1 MNKTDKIITLY
12 IVQSAMISAVYVA
25 LTVIFAPISFGLIQ
39 VRIAEALCIMPLFT
53 SAAIPG
59 LFIGCLFGN
68 SAGGAAIY
76 DVVFG
81 SIATLIGAFFGY
93 LFRANRWLV
102 PIPSIISNML
112 IVPFILKYVY
122 MVDVPIIL
130 QMLYIGF
137 GEIIACYGLG
147 ELLGSV
153 LLKHPELFKGES
165 D

>member
-1 MNKTDKIITLY
+1 
-12 IVQSAMISAVYVA
+12 
-25 LTVIFAPISFGLIQ
+25 
-39 VRIAEALCIMPLFT
+39 
-53 SAAIPG
+53 
-59 LFIGCLFGN
+59 
-68 SAGGAAIY
+68 
-76 DVVFG
+76 
-81 SIATLIGAFFGY
+81 
-93 LFRANRWLV
+93 
-102 PIPSIISNML
+102 
-112 IVPFILKYVY
+112 